1 LGVNFLNNFQFDAEA
16 AYVYARNEDL
26 SESLP
31 LTPPLRSKFSLQY
44 NKNKFWAATDLRVV
58 SQQDELAT
66 SFGENQATPGYEL
79 VDFRL
84 GYELFPGL
92 NLGGAVL
99 NAFDQQYYDHL
110 NFAFRN
116 QANANLSGM
125 ERLTDPGQNF
135 TVFVKYEF

>member
-1 LGVNFLNNFQFDAEA
+1 M
-16 AYVYARNEDL
+16 
-26 SESLP
+26 
-31 LTPPLRSKFSLQY
+31 
-44 NKNKFWAATDLRVV
+44 V
-58 SQQDELAT
+58 SQQDELAK
-66 SFGENQATPGYEL
+66 SFGENEATPGYEL

-92 NLGGAVL
+92 DLGAAVL

-116 QANANLSGM
+116 QANANLSGL

-135 TVFVKYEF
+135 TVFVKYGF